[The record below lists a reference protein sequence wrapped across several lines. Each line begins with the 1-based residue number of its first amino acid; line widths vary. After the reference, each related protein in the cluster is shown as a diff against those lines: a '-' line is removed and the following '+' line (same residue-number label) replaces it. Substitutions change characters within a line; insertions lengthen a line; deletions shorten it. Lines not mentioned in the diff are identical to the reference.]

1 MEKRIHDLIHK
12 EEVYKIIG
20 LSMKVHWE
28 LGRGFSEIVYKDA
41 LEIEFIENGIPYVRE
56 KIHAVDYIGRILPHK
71 FKSDFFVFE
80 KIILE
85 IKAAKDFH
93 FDDLGQVL
101 NYLNASKIKLGLMIN
116 FGRKSLQFK
125 RLICSE
131 C

>member
-20 LSMKVHWE
+20 LSMKVHRE

-56 KIHAVDYIGRILPHK
+56 KIHAVDYFGRILPHK